1 MSRELHSKFAVP
13 SSLLVNKN
21 FETNRLGLSAE
32 FRSYLLSNH
41 KTAFKKISIQV
52 ELVNLNFFHI
62 KTKPP
67 QKILII
73 ILIN

>member
-13 SSLLVNKN
+13 SSLLVNKK

-41 KTAFKKISIQV
+41 KTAFQKISIKLD
-52 ELVNLNFFHI
+52 LVNLNFFHI

-67 QKILII
+67 KKILII
-73 ILIN
+73 ILIG